1 MKLWNTATGKLVS
14 TLGNIRDIDLFKV
27 AFSDNGL
34 LATGSVD
41 GIINFWNTD
50 TATLSAT
57 ITVPDVDSLVA
68 SLAFNDDGLLA
79 TSSVDGSINF
89 WNTDSKTLNNT
100 LQDSN
105 WFVTIAFDKKGL
117 LAAGSLDIIVKFWIS
132 TTGELKVSFVNST
145 PFGRY

>member
-1 MKLWNTATGKLVS
+1 M
-14 TLGNIRDIDLFKV
+14 
-27 AFSDNGL
+27 
-34 LATGSVD
+34 
-41 GIINFWNTD
+41 
-50 TATLSAT
+50 
-57 ITVPDVDSLVA
+57 VA